1 MGALPPKSV
10 LRLHGKGGMSPQR
23 LQSPAPWPASKGH
36 DADFSKSFQGD
47 AGRPGRRGP
56 PGEDGAKGSKASAPE
71 GPCCPAPATHQ
82 QCPLDPP
89 KWEAVGTAHA
99 LSRPPASLSLCQT
112 KGGRACRSGPGHP
125 AWLSCYLSAGVSRQQ
140 RSPRKFRR
148 ERSQRRARA
157 PGTQRRG
164 CEFTSLRP
172 LKPRVQSTSSPA
184 ACPALLAV
192 PCSGPLSPR
201 GPQCLHDPIAA
212 EEGFSHPPARHSVP
226 MRWPSVPTLPSWQGT
241 SEGSI

>member
-1 MGALPPKSV
+1 MLPAATPLAAQDPRGPGRQPVPEKPARTDKAHV
-10 LRLHGKGGMSPQR
+10 RLIHLELHGGPAPQECAPPTWEGGTSPQR

-99 LSRPPASLSLCQT
+99 LSRPPASLSHCQT
-112 KGGRACRSGPGHP
+112 KGGRACR
-125 AWLSCYLSAGVSRQQ
+125 V
-140 RSPRKFRR
+140 
-148 ERSQRRARA
+148 ARA
-157 PGTQRRG
+157 ILPG
-164 CEFTSLRP
+164 
-172 LKPRVQSTSSPA
+172 
-184 ACPALLAV
+184 
-192 PCSGPLSPR
+192 
-201 GPQCLHDPIAA
+201 
-212 EEGFSHPPARHSVP
+212 
-226 MRWPSVPTLPSWQGT
+226 
-241 SEGSI
+241 